1 MDSFRDYGSVIQS
14 LAADPTKTD
23 NTRALAE
30 SKEKAADTYRGLG
43 EAKTFISSRSLVQK
57 VQAGLKKKG
66 EDLAKKGEQA
76 VKDKLEKGLGQVK
89 DKVNQKVD
97 DVMKGAKEDESKL
110 APKQD
115 VAADNAGKEGTSD
128 GISEGDED
136 LPEDLPA
143 SRAPAA
149 EEGTGEIGADEI
161 EETAPVEETSFMDA
175 PDAGVTAGDLPEG
188 AGGGVDAGTDLSGLG
203 ARTAAKEGLEET
215 GEAAV
220 KEGAEVGTEEAA
232 TGLLDLV
239 PGLDVLGIIGGAV
252 LAGIAGRKAKI
263 QQQKASTIPP
273 RQSVNQSF
281 QVGLE

>member
-14 LAADPTKTD
+14 LATDPTKTD

-66 EDLAKKGEQA
+66 EDLAKKGEEM

-128 GISEGDED
+128 GIAQGD
-136 LPEDLPA
+136 EDLPA

-188 AGGGVDAGTDLSGLG
+188 AGGGADAGTDLSGLG
-203 ARTAAKEGLEET
+203 ARTATKEGLEET
-215 GEAAV
+215 GEAAA
-220 KEGAEVGTEEAA
+220 KEGAELGGEEAA
-232 TGLLDLV
+232 SGLLDMI

-252 LAGIAGRKAKI
+252 LAGVAGRKAKA
-263 QQQKASTIPP
+263 QQKAASTIPP

>member
-66 EDLAKKGEQA
+66 EDLAKKGEEM

-89 DKVNQKVD
+89 DKVNQKVG
-97 DVMKGAKEDESKL
+97 DVMKDAKEDQSKL

-115 VAADNAGKEGTSD
+115 VAQDTSGKEGTSE
-128 GISEGDED
+128 GISQGDED
-136 LPEDLPA
+136 LPT
-143 SRAPAA
+143 SRAPSA
-149 EEGTGEIGADEI
+149 EEGTGEIGADEV
-161 EETAPVEETSFMDA
+161 EETAPIEETSFMDA
-175 PDAGVTAGDLPEG
+175 PGVTAGDLPEG

-215 GEAAV
+215 GEAAA
-220 KEGAEVGTEEAA
+220 KEGAELGTEEAA
-232 TGLLDLV
+232 SGLLDMI

-252 LAGIAGRKAKI
+252 LAGIAGRKAKA
-263 QQQKASTIPP
+263 QQKAASTIPP

-281 QVGLE
+281 QVGME

>member
-23 NTRALAE
+23 NTRALAQ

-66 EDLAKKGEQA
+66 EDLAKKGEEM

-115 VAADNAGKEGTSD
+115 VAQDTAGKEGTSE
-128 GISEGDED
+128 GISEGD
-136 LPEDLPA
+136 EDLPA

-175 PDAGVTAGDLPEG
+175 PDAGVTAADLPEG

-203 ARTAAKEGLEET
+203 ARTATKEGLEET
-215 GEAAV
+215 GEAAA
-220 KEGAEVGTEEAA
+220 KEGAELGGEEAA
-232 TGLLDLV
+232 SGLLDLI

-252 LAGIAGRKAKI
+252 LAGVAGRKAKA
-263 QQQKASTIPP
+263 QQKAASQIPP

-281 QVGLE
+281 QVGME

>member
-66 EDLAKKGEQA
+66 EDLAKKGEEM

-89 DKVNQKVD
+89 DKVNQKVG
-97 DVMKGAKEDESKL
+97 DVIKDAKEDESKL
-110 APKQD
+110 TPKSD
-115 VAADNAGKEGTSD
+115 VAQDTSGKEGTSD

-136 LPEDLPA
+136 LPA
-143 SRAPAA
+143 SRAPSA

-203 ARTAAKEGLEET
+203 ARTAAKEGLEEG
-215 GEAAV
+215 GEAAA
-220 KEGAEVGTEEAA
+220 KEGAELGTEEAA
-232 TGLLDLV
+232 SGLLDMI

-252 LAGIAGRKAKI
+252 LAGVAGRKAKA
-263 QQQKASTIPP
+263 QQKAASTIPP
-273 RQSVNQSF
+273 RQSVNQAF
-281 QVGLE
+281 QVGME

>member
-1 MDSFRDYGSVIQS
+1 MDSFRDYGNVIQN
-14 LAADPTKTD
+14 LAADPTQ
-23 NTRALAE
+23 NENVRSLAQ

-97 DVMKGAKEDESKL
+97 DVMKGAKEDEGKL
-110 APKQD
+110 APKDD
-115 VAADNAGKEGTSD
+115 VAKDTAGKEGTSD

-136 LPEDLPA
+136 TP

-149 EEGTGEIGADEI
+149 EEGTGEIGADEV
-161 EETAPVEETSFMDA
+161 EETAPIEETSFMDPPGIQA
-175 PDAGVTAGDLPEG
+175 SDLPEG
-188 AGGGVDAGTDLSGLG
+188 AGGGADAGTDLSGLG
-203 ARTAAKEGLEET
+203 AKTATKEGLEET
-215 GEAAV
+215 GEAAA
-220 KEGAEVGTEEAA
+220 KEGAELGTEEAA
-232 TGLLDLV
+232 SGLLDLI

-252 LAGIAGRKAKI
+252 LAGVAGRKAKI
-263 QQQKASTIPP
+263 QQQKASEIPP
-273 RQSVNQSF
+273 RQAVNQSF

>member
-97 DVMKGAKEDESKL
+97 DVMKDAKEDQSKL
-110 APKQD
+110 APKED
-115 VAADNAGKEGTSD
+115 VAKDTAGKEGTSD
-128 GISEGDED
+128 GISEGD
-136 LPEDLPA
+136 EDLPA

-203 ARTAAKEGLEET
+203 ARTATKEGLEET
-215 GEAAV
+215 GEAAA
-220 KEGAEVGTEEAA
+220 KEGAELGGEEAA
-232 TGLLDLV
+232 SGLLDMI

-252 LAGIAGRKAKI
+252 LAGVAGRKAKI
-263 QQQKASTIPP
+263 QQEKASQIPP
-273 RQSVNQSF
+273 RQSVNQSY

>member
-14 LAADPTKTD
+14 LATDPTKTD

-66 EDLAKKGEQA
+66 EDLAKKGEEM

-89 DKVNQKVD
+89 DKVNQKVG
-97 DVMKGAKEDESKL
+97 DVMKDAKEDESKL

-128 GISEGDED
+128 GIAQGD
-136 LPEDLPA
+136 EDLPA
-143 SRAPAA
+143 SRAPSA

-203 ARTAAKEGLEET
+203 ARTAAKEGLEEG
-215 GEAAV
+215 GEAAA
-220 KEGAEVGTEEAA
+220 KEGAELGTEEAA
-232 TGLLDLV
+232 SGLLDMI

-252 LAGIAGRKAKI
+252 LAGVAGRKAKA
-263 QQQKASTIPP
+263 QQKAASTIPP
-273 RQSVNQSF
+273 RQSVNQSY

>member
-14 LAADPTKTD
+14 LAADPTKND
-23 NTRALAE
+23 NTRTLAE

-128 GISEGDED
+128 GIGEGDED
-136 LPEDLPA
+136 PA
-143 SRAPAA
+143 PRAPAA

-188 AGGGVDAGTDLSGLG
+188 AGGGADAGTDLSGLG
-203 ARTAAKEGLEET
+203 ARTATKEGLEET
-215 GEAAV
+215 GEAAA
-220 KEGAEVGTEEAA
+220 KEGAELGGEEAA
-232 TGLLDLV
+232 SGLLDMI

-252 LAGIAGRKAKI
+252 LAGVAGRKAKA
-263 QQQKASTIPP
+263 QQKAASQIPP

>member
-66 EDLAKKGEQA
+66 EDLAKKGEEM

-97 DVMKGAKEDESKL
+97 DVMKGAKEDQSKL

-115 VAADNAGKEGTSD
+115 VAQDTSGKEGTSE
-128 GISEGDED
+128 GISQGDED
-136 LPEDLPA
+136 LPT

-149 EEGTGEIGADEI
+149 EEGTGEIGADEV
-161 EETAPVEETSFMDA
+161 EETAPIEETSFMDA

-203 ARTAAKEGLEET
+203 ARTAAKEGLEEG
-215 GEAAV
+215 GEAAA
-220 KEGAEVGTEEAA
+220 KEGAELGAEEGAS
-232 TGLLDLV
+232 GLLDLI

-252 LAGIAGRKAKI
+252 LAGIAGRKAKA
-263 QQQKASTIPP
+263 QQKAASTIPP

-281 QVGLE
+281 QVGME

>member
-97 DVMKGAKEDESKL
+97 DVMKDAKEDQSKL
-110 APKQD
+110 APKED
-115 VAADNAGKEGTSD
+115 VAKDTAGKEGTSD
-128 GISEGDED
+128 GISEGD
-136 LPEDLPA
+136 EDLPA

-203 ARTAAKEGLEET
+203 ARTATKEGLEET
-215 GEAAV
+215 GEAAA
-220 KEGAEVGTEEAA
+220 KEGAELGGEEAA
-232 TGLLDLV
+232 SGLLDMI

-252 LAGIAGRKAKI
+252 LAGGAGRKAKI
-263 QQQKASTIPP
+263 QQEKASQIPP
-273 RQSVNQSF
+273 RQSVNQSY